1 MERGRT
7 ARRAGR
13 AVAAAVV
20 VGTVVPTAVAGTGA
34 GSAAAAAPAVVCTSG
49 KAGLAAKLSAD
60 IAGALRGRTATVA
73 LSLRDRRTKTVCTLR
88 ADQRFDSASTVKVT
102 VLATLLWD
110 NKKHNRYLTSREV
123 ELATAMITKSDNAAT
138 TQLWRQLGVAK
149 VKGFLK
155 AAGMTRTVP
164 GSNGYWG
171 LTQITAGDEQRL
183 LDLVTAKNSVL
194 SDNSRAYILK
204 LMNKVVTAQRWGT
217 PAGAPR
223 GVTVH
228 VKNGWLPRATH
239 GWRVHSLGAF
249 TGSGHD
255 YSLTVLTHDNRTMNA
270 GVATIEAVARV
281 VHRDLD
287 PAATAAGTQSTTRTP
302 QEAIPAVPPGT

>member
-1 MERGRT
+1 MGREGMSPRT
-7 ARRAGR
+7 GR

-20 VGTVVPTAVAGTGA
+20 ACAVVPTAVVGTGA

-49 KAGLAAKLSAD
+49 KAGLAAKLSGD
-60 IAGALRGRTATVA
+60 ITTALRGRTATVA

-88 ADQRFDSASTVKVT
+88 PDQRFDSASTVKVT

-110 NKKHNRYLTSREV
+110 NKKRNRYLTAREV
-123 ELATAMITKSDNAAT
+123 KLATAMITKSDNDAT

-155 AAGMTRTVP
+155 AAKMTRTVP
-164 GSNGYWG
+164 GSDGYWG
-171 LTQITAGDEQRL
+171 LTQITAADEQKL

-204 LMNKVVTAQRWGT
+204 LMNQVVASQRWGT

-223 GVTVH
+223 SATVH

-249 TGSGHD
+249 TGKGHD
-255 YSLTVLTHDNRTMNA
+255 YSLTVLTQDNGTMNA

-281 VHRDLD
+281 IHRDLD
-287 PAATAAGTQSTTRTP
+287 PAATASGTHTTTRTP
-302 QEAIPAVPPGT
+302 QEAVPAVPPGT